1 MNCLEHSICISL
13 DTSQIFGCDCKSHE
27 TLEAYS
33 VIYLVAESIIDRV
46 GSPEKAF
53 FLDWIS
59 SLSLSMV
66 WPLAGWNQNSGHDFN
81 GRAVRKRCSLQGYKV
96 TFLIADFA
104 TVDRG

>member
-1 MNCLEHSICISL
+1 MVSNIHILW
-13 DTSQIFGCDCKSHE
+13 
-27 TLEAYS
+27 
-33 VIYLVAESIIDRV
+33 AESIIDRV

-66 WPLAGWNQNSGHDFN
+66 WPPLAGLNQNSGHDFN